1 MLRND
6 QKVKNCL
13 LEHIKIFMSTIAE
26 NSQQRNAS
34 NPVLENIHFFLNR
47 FNVQK
52 HHLIKKKDICF
63 LLITESWPSPNILIR
78 ISNRVAQFEKSQ
90 GFRYFL
96 IMDTFLTS
104 HLSFLLSQKK
114 YCTKRTIDWRPRHV
128 SQKIFVIRRAW
139 VASHLTQSVPLENLG
154 TRGSCYEILP
164 GNILGENVGN
174 GPWVICVIR
183 SIDKN
188 LSTVTTQD
196 WPKKFSP
203 VKNVFKHIHQVC
215 FIFDLPKCRIWFQ
228 WIIVFLKHIGILS
241 IERAFFFFFNYFF
254 NTENFFNVSTGKTR

>member
-1 MLRND
+1 MLWND

-26 NSQQRNAS
+26 NSRQTNAS
-34 NPVLENIHFFLNR
+34 NPVLENIHFFLTR

-63 LLITESWPSPNILIR
+63 LLITESRPSPKILIR
-78 ISNRVAQFEKSQ
+78 ISNRVAQFEKSP

-96 IMDTFLTS
+96 IMDTILTS

-128 SQKIFVIRRAW
+128 SQKKIVIRRAWAW

-154 TRGSCYEILP
+154 TRGPCFEILP

-174 GPWVICVIR
+174 GPWVICVMW

-196 WPKKFSP
+196 WPK
-203 VKNVFKHIHQVC
+203 NI
-215 FIFDLPKCRIWFQ
+215 
-228 WIIVFLKHIGILS
+228 
-241 IERAFFFFFNYFF
+241 
-254 NTENFFNVSTGKTR
+254 